1 MVHFIELWSSSVQNL
16 LVITEPEFAYL
27 EALSPYQ
34 PISMKVIYSPIDTS
48 LSFAQ
53 ANKLLSDLAPKNLLL
68 PYSYTVPPNNL
79 RHRNDLI
86 IDGANLTLN
95 SNSTSGTILAPNPT
109 SVKTLT
115 IPPGT
120 MRESIKIPIKRSFTK
135 VYLDS
140 EITAKLVPHQIK
152 PGLSL
157 ATLTGSLEAKDNK
170 FQLKALSSGQVKRL
184 ANWSP
189 GRRSLP
195 PPKQPF
201 GPLDIQAFMA
211 CLIKAG
217 ILDAQL
223 DQTPNGT
230 FIRLGK
236 EEAFITLDDA
246 TTHIVCDIGS
256 PYRLLLRDLVF
267 KCLKSF

>member
-1 MVHFIELWSSSVQNL
+1 MHNL

-27 EALSPYQ
+27 EALAPYQ
-34 PISMKVIYSPIDTS
+34 PISMKVVYSPIDTS

-86 IDGANLTLN
+86 IDGANL
-95 SNSTSGTILAPNPT
+95 SNPSLASGSILAPNSNPT
-109 SVKTLT
+109 SMKTLT
-115 IPPGT
+115 ISPGT

-135 VYLDS
+135 VFLDS

-170 FQLKALSSGQVKRL
+170 FQLKALSSGQVKHL

-195 PPKQPF
+195 PPKYAF
-201 GPLDIQAFMA
+201 GPLDIQSFMA
-211 CLIKAG
+211 SLIRAG

-246 TTHIVCDIGS
+246 TTHIVCDIES
-256 PYRLLLRDLVF
+256 PYRLLLRDLVL